1 MSLHPSHALWRGVWN
16 RWSHGVFGP
25 ISCEKLAQLLPGCLG
40 GFSFAPGSANELHP
54 RSPLSN
60 DILPL
65 APERLR
71 RHQAYWKRPSP
82 KAPTTRKV
90 RVHLYTAPSD
100 QHGVVKARAF
110 HCSLVQLLPLLLR
123 ITHTYTHLIT
133 DLDAASACPSRFEVA
148 CDVLSLNKLDSVV
161 DDGRAHSVYEVCVF
175 VCVCVWEG
183 EGGGDLQDRP
193 HFAW

>member
-175 VCVCVWEG
+175 VCVCGRW
-183 EGGGDLQDRP
+183 GGG
-193 HFAW
+193 H